1 MKFTTNIEHTRC
13 KYNEYYYD
21 FIINEAEILVGI
33 SKNGKP
39 DSFAVTNEI
48 HYNELFDLLIESG
61 AEILYEKITKL
72 VKIDTAT
79 NKNSL
84 VTLDVKNNDLT
95 YNYYKNFGDSNPS
108 ATTSHDKSEY
118 NDLYLSLILKGWID
132 ASTSIFN
139 NDNTKIADISDSDIK
154 KLIDD
159 LKNHS
164 THIIE
169 ANYAIDASSVSFG
182 TLRICNNIIDEL
194 NHNCKMGALKDNINF
209 ILLKLYTKI
218 PRIMN
223 NVDNYF
229 IGTDIDT
236 TTKLQDLKDIISKE
250 QDLLTVLRTQL
261 DVKKN
266 NIMNKKTS
274 TTNSS
279 DFTYLTSLGL
289 DIQKL
294 DSSDTS
300 IVKNVMGYEYNKFIE
315 GYKVTNKHTQQAF
328 DSINKSNG
336 NIEYMLH
343 GSRHGNILS
352 ILKDGLKLEKK
363 GAITTAK
370 MYGQGIYFT
379 KVFEKAHNYTG
390 THSSRFVSGSN
401 DEGYLLIFEVYLG
414 NAYPAAEVWE
424 SSFKDFIINDL
435 KRLGDYDSVYAAAG
449 HGKGPRLQDGL
460 INPEYVIY
468 DEKQCT
474 IKYIIKYEA

>member
-1 MKFTTNIEHTRC
+1 MKFNTNIEYTKC
-13 KYNEYYYD
+13 KYNGYYYD
-21 FIINEAEILVGI
+21 FIINEAEILIGV

-39 DSFAVTNEI
+39 DSFTVTNEMY
-48 HYNELFDLLIESG
+48 YNELFDLLIESG

-72 VKIDTAT
+72 IKIDNNT
-79 NKNSL
+79 NKNEL
-84 VTLDVKNNDLT
+84 ITLDVKNNNVI
-95 YNYYKNFGDSNPS
+95 YNYYKNFGDTTPS
-108 ATTSHDKSEY
+108 KTTTHDKSEY
-118 NDLYLSLILKGWID
+118 NDLYLDLIKTGWID

-154 KLIDD
+154 KLIDE

-164 THIIE
+164 THVIE
-169 ANYAIDASSVSFG
+169 ANYAIDASTVSFG
-182 TLRICNNIIDEL
+182 TLRICNNIIEEL
-194 NHNCKMGALKDNINF
+194 NYNCKMGASKDNINF

-223 NVDNYF
+223 NINNYF

-236 TTKLQDLKDIISKE
+236 TTKLQDLKDLIAKE
-250 QDLLTVLRTQL
+250 QDLLNILKTQL

-266 NIMNKKTS
+266 NMISVNKV
-274 TTNSS
+274 NANND

-294 DSSDTS
+294 DSNDIS
-300 IVKNVMGYEYNKFIE
+300 IIKNVMGYDYSKLIE
-315 GYKVTNKHTQQAF
+315 AYKVTNKQTQQAF

-401 DEGYLLIFEVYLG
+401 NEGYLLIFEVYLG
-414 NAYPAAEVWE
+414 KAYPAAEYWE
-424 SSFKDFIINDL
+424 SSFKDFTLKDL
-435 KRLGDYDSVYAAAG
+435 KILGDYNSVYAAAG
-449 HGKGPRLQDGL
+449 HGKGPRLLNGL